1 MTAGCSRTPEVEKT
15 NKEKKKASAAK
26 F

>member
-1 MTAGCSRTPEVEKT
+1 MTAGCSRTPEVEKA